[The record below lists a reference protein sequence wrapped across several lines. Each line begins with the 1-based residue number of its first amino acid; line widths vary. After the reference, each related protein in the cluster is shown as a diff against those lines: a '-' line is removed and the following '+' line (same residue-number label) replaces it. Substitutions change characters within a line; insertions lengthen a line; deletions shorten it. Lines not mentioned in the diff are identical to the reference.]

1 METFPD
7 ITTWLQFHGFE
18 QHPFEQLVAEAE
30 PKLPEYFEQFPF
42 FEEVEKPK
50 TGFLFLQRGTGKSAN
65 RVILERRCDKSLE
78 TDDPKL
84 AVPYTDFYRLFQ
96 KEKVT
101 LADHVEEI
109 LREAVPRLYEV
120 GIKTDKIRKLPE
132 EYSKDLIWFIAHY
145 PHRLN
150 PKTIKDQIQKMEGL
164 SDDQKKEILA
174 KLIVLPKK
182 IFEAYLPGSQL
193 AFDAVSATAS
203 IKEAKG
209 DPLPKIQHS
218 PLDLMTR
225 FAEIACKLCINH
237 IYILVDRVDEYAQI
251 HDYKKTAAIVKS
263 LIEAIPLLEMPR
275 YALKFFLPDEI
286 KSELLSHLRTDRFDV
301 HSYTWKNDELSK
313 IFGDRLSAYCDK
325 EEENGQSLIR
335 SVPEEED
342 RRNFIRLFEENF
354 RNKNIINEMIQFSNH
369 SPRNLLKLA
378 KIIFDEHTRFSPIE
392 PFISKATYEKAL
404 SDFAQDQIS
413 WRSQKEPSVKELGQ
427 IDLTRRLSLPELLK
441 RDLNLESAE
450 EMINKWEKD
459 DRFAAPH
466 FSLTDVIRSLNIP
479 KIQAREIVQK
489 WEDEGLIASH
499 CKIKDESLTRYIFA
513 KRRSEK

>member
-7 ITTWLQFHGFE
+7 ITTWLQFHGFK
-18 QHPFEQLVAEAE
+18 QHPFEQLVAETD
-30 PKLPEYFEQFPF
+30 PKLSEYFEQFPF
-42 FEEVEKPK
+42 FEEVEKPR

-78 TDDPKL
+78 TGENTKL

-96 KEKVT
+96 KEKIT

-150 PKTIKDQIQKMEGL
+150 PKTIEDQIQKMEGL
-164 SDDQKKEILA
+164 SEEQKKEILA
-174 KLIVLPKK
+174 KLIILPKK
-182 IFEAYLPGSQL
+182 FFETFVPGSQL
-193 AFDAVSATAS
+193 ALDAVAALAN

-209 DPLPKIQHS
+209 EPLPKIEQS

-225 FAEIACKLCINH
+225 FAEIAAKLGINH
-237 IYILVDRVDEYAQI
+237 IYILIDRADEYAQI
-251 HDYKKTAAIVKS
+251 HDYKKTAAMLKP
-263 LIEAIPLLEMPR
+263 LIEAIPLLEMPH
-275 YALKFFLPDEI
+275 YAFKFFLPDEI
-286 KSELLSHLRTDRFDV
+286 KSELLSHLRTDRFDI
-301 HSYTWKNDELSK
+301 HSYKWKNDELSK
-313 IFGDRLSAYCDK
+313 MFEKRLSAYCDK
-325 EEENGQSLIR
+325 QIA
-335 SVPEEED
+335 PEESFMQLFSED
-342 RRNFIRLFEENF
+342 F
-354 RNKNIINEMIQFSNH
+354 RDKNLINEMIQFSNH

-378 KIIFDEHTRFSPIE
+378 KIIFDEHTRFPSIKQ
-392 PFISKATYEKAL
+392 FISKETYEKAL

-413 WRSQKEPSVKELGQ
+413 WRSQREPSVKELGQ

-441 RDLNLESAE
+441 RDLNRESAE
-450 EMINKWEKD
+450 EMINKWEKE
-459 DRFAAPH
+459 DRFFAPH

-479 KIQAREIVQK
+479 KIQAREIAQK
-489 WEDEGLIASH
+489 WEDEGLVTSH
-499 CKIKDESLTRYIFA
+499 YKIKDESLTRYIFA
-513 KRRSEK
+513 QGRSEK